1 MKTKRLSVAVL
12 LSVLLILVSPSLC
25 AVEPDDA
32 AGAREAVAR
41 GNNGFAL
48 DLYARLRGRQG
59 NLFFSPFSIRTALA
73 MTWAGARGNTA
84 EQMEATLR
92 FQDDQ
97 AALHGVM
104 AALQR
109 DLNQPPEKNA
119 WELSVANAL
128 WGQEGFRF
136 LDEFL
141 GLLKRNYGAGLRQ
154 VDFARATEKARQT
167 INRWIEKETRDKIKD
182 LIKPGVL
189 NADTRLVLTNAI
201 YFKGTWQH
209 QFKKRA
215 TADQPFTL
223 QNGDEVRAPMMTQT
237 ERFRYFETPA
247 LQALE
252 MTYRGNRL
260 SMIVL
265 LPRKKDGLPDLEK
278 ALDAKSPR
286 GWIAGLKSR
295 RVEVSL
301 PKFTTTSEFG
311 LADTLKAMG
320 MADAFAPMK
329 ADFSDMTG
337 KRDLFISA
345 VIHKAFVDVNEEGTE
360 AAAATGVVMAVEAE
374 PERPVIFRADHPFL
388 FLIRDRRS
396 GSILFMGRIMDPR

>member
-1 MKTKRLSVAVL
+1 VEKKQ
-12 LSVLLILVSPSLC
+12 LILAGVSLALVVCLAHPSP

-48 DLYARLRGRQG
+48 DLYARLRGEPG

-84 EQMEATLR
+84 EQMKATLR
-92 FQDDQ
+92 FPDDQ
-97 AALHGVM
+97 AALHAAVG
-104 AALQR
+104 ALQR
-109 DLNQPPEKNA
+109 ELNQPPEKDA

-136 LDEFL
+136 LDDFL

-154 VDFARATEKARQT
+154 VDFARATEKARET
-167 INRWIEKETRDKIKD
+167 INRWVEKETRDKIKD

-189 NADTRLVLTNAI
+189 AADTRLVLTNAI

-209 QFKKRA
+209 VFKEKR
-215 TADQPFTL
+215 TKNQPFTL
-223 QNGDEVRAPMMTQT
+223 QNGNEAPVPMMTQT
-237 ERFRYFETPA
+237 ERFGYFESPA

-252 MTYRGNRL
+252 MAYKGNRL

-265 LPRKKDGLPDLEK
+265 LPRKKDELPALEK
-278 ALDAKSPR
+278 TLDAKSLR
-286 GWIAGLKSR
+286 GWIAGLRSR
-295 RVEVSL
+295 QVEVSL
-301 PKFTTTSEFG
+301 PKFTTTSAFG

-320 MADAFAPMK
+320 MTDAFGGK
-329 ADFSDMTG
+329 ADFSGMTG

-345 VIHKAFVDVNEEGTE
+345 VIHKAFVDVNEKGTE
-360 AAAATGVVMAVEAE
+360 AAAATGVVMALTAM

-396 GSILFMGRIMDPR
+396 GSILFMGRIMDPRR